1 MPVASWGTAT
11 MGTMADVDVV
21 FYRNM
26 NLGHPGSPVR
36 AALEDALTEAGGK
49 DVRSFQTNGT
59 VLFRAVEPRGVVD
72 RAAAALRDVGYTD
85 AGIVRPLDLLRELLQ
100 GDPFGGFRDERTY
113 RETFTFYD
121 GGTALP
127 VELPWTSP
135 RDDVDLVTATGG
147 VALGIIRQ
155 RGGSVGSPT
164 SEIERMTGGVA
175 TTRTLRTI
183 QRLVAAADKAE
194 R

>member
-1 MPVASWGTAT
+1 
-11 MGTMADVDVV
+11 MGTMADPSVA

-36 AALEDALTEAGGK
+36 AELETALAEAGGAS
-49 DVRSFQTNGT
+49 VTSFQTNGT
-59 VLFRAVEPRGVVD
+59 VLFRADDPRAVVD
-72 RAAAALRDVGYTD
+72 RAAADLADVGYTD
-85 AGIVRPLDLLRELLQ
+85 AGIVRPLALLRELLRD
-100 GDPFGGFRDERTY
+100 DPFDGYRDERTY

-127 VELPWTSP
+127 VDLPWTGP
-135 RDDVDLVTATGG
+135 RDDIDLIAATSG

-175 TTRTLRTI
+175 TTRTLGTI
-183 QRLVAAADKAE
+183 QRLIAAVDKEAS
-194 R
+194 